1 MMEFIFETTR
11 SICDMILSG
20 VFERFPNLRVIVPH
34 AGAALP
40 VLTERIDL
48 LLPLLGRFEEAP
60 PKSMRETL
68 QNLHLTLQVLLSR
81 NCLVLFCRL
90 QTITGIHYGSDYPFT
105 PPDACVSLLHQIE
118 ATPLLNQ
125 DLRKRIFRDNALNLF
140 PQLE

>member
-1 MMEFIFETTR
+1 
-11 SICDMILSG
+11 
-20 VFERFPNLRVIVPH
+20 VIVSH

-40 VLTERIDL
+40 ILTERIDL
-48 LLPLLGRFEEAP
+48 LLPLLGRSEGAP

-68 QNLHLTLQVLLSR
+68 RNLHFDLAGAPIPELLGTL
-81 NCLVLFCRL
+81 L
-90 QTITGIHYGSDYPFT
+90 QIADHNHIHYGSDYPFT

-125 DLRKRIFRDNALNLF
+125 DLRQRIFRDNALNLF

>member
-34 AGAALP
+34 EGAALP

-68 QNLHLTLQVLLSR
+68 QNLHFDLAGAPIPELLGALLQIADHNR
-81 NCLVLFCRL
+81 
-90 QTITGIHYGSDYPFT
+90 HP
-105 PPDACVSLLHQIE
+105 
-118 ATPLLNQ
+118 
-125 DLRKRIFRDNALNLF
+125 LRK
-140 PQLE
+140 